1 MRQTIQMTRRRFFA
15 SCFMLLILVI
25 AVTGY
30 SMLTTLAEEEPVQGL
45 PYYSS
50 IEIQEGD
57 SLWKI
62 ADRYRKGSR
71 MTTQEY
77 VKQLQRMNRLTG
89 DTMPARTL
97 PLFII
102 NNSTSENSLAFFPH
116 LC

>member
-30 SMLTTLAEEEPVQGL
+30 SLLTTLAEEEPVGGCL
-45 PYYSS
+45 ITAASKS
-50 IEIQEGD
+50 RRGD

-77 VKQLQRMNRLTG
+77 VKQLQIT
-89 DTMPARTL
+89 D
-97 PLFII
+97 
-102 NNSTSENSLAFFPH
+102 
-116 LC
+116 

>member
-1 MRQTIQMTRRRFFA
+1 MKRSVQKTRQRFFV

-25 AVTGY
+25 AVTGHN
-30 SMLTTLAEEEPVQGL
+30 MLTTLAEEESVNGI

-77 VKQLQRMNRLTG
+77 IKQLRRMNGLEG
-89 DTMPARTL
+89 DTIHTGA
-97 PLFII
+97 
-102 NNSTSENSLAFFPH
+102 H
-116 LC
+116 LTIVYYK

>member
-1 MRQTIQMTRRRFFA
+1 
-15 SCFMLLILVI
+15 
-25 AVTGY
+25 
-30 SMLTTLAEEEPVQGL
+30 MLTTLAEEEPVQGL

-89 DTMPARTL
+89 DTIHARLRTL

>member
-1 MRQTIQMTRRRFFA
+1 
-15 SCFMLLILVI
+15 MLLILVI

-30 SMLTTLAEEEPVQGL
+30 SMLTTLAEEEPVQGCL
-45 PYYSS
+45 ITAASKS
-50 IEIQEGD
+50 RRGD

-89 DTMPARTL
+89 DTIHAG
-97 PLFII
+97 
-102 NNSTSENSLAFFPH
+102 AH
-116 LC
+116 LTIVYYK

>member
-50 IEIQEGD
+50 IEIQKGD

-77 VKQLQRMNRLTG
+77 VRLNRLTG
-89 DTMPARTL
+89 DTIHAG
-97 PLFII
+97 
-102 NNSTSENSLAFFPH
+102 AH
-116 LC
+116 LTIVYYK

>member
-30 SMLTTLAEEEPVQGL
+30 SMLTTLAEEESVQGL

-89 DTMPARTL
+89 DTIHAG
-97 PLFII
+97 
-102 NNSTSENSLAFFPH
+102 AH
-116 LC
+116 LTIVYYK

>member
-30 SMLTTLAEEEPVQGL
+30 SML

-89 DTMPARTL
+89 DTIHAG
-97 PLFII
+97 
-102 NNSTSENSLAFFPH
+102 AH
-116 LC
+116 LTIVYYK

>member
-30 SMLTTLAEEEPVQGL
+30 
-45 PYYSS
+45 

-89 DTMPARTL
+89 DTIHAG
-97 PLFII
+97 
-102 NNSTSENSLAFFPH
+102 AH
-116 LC
+116 LTIVYYK

>member
-1 MRQTIQMTRRRFFA
+1 MRQTIQRTRRRFFA

-30 SMLTTLAEEEPVQGL
+30 SMLTTLAEEEAVQGM
-45 PYYSS
+45 PYYGS

-77 VKQLQRMNRLTG
+77 VEQLQRMNRLTG
-89 DTMPARTL
+89 DTIHTGA
-97 PLFII
+97 
-102 NNSTSENSLAFFPH
+102 H
-116 LC
+116 LTIVYYR

>member
-50 IEIQEGD
+50 IE
-57 SLWKI
+57 
-62 ADRYRKGSR
+62 SR
-71 MTTQEY
+71 RVTACG
-77 VKQLQRMNRLTG
+77 KLQTVIEKEAG
-89 DTMPARTL
+89 
-97 PLFII
+97 
-102 NNSTSENSLAFFPH
+102 
-116 LC
+116 

>member
-30 SMLTTLAEEEPVQGL
+30 SMLTTLAEDEPVQGL

-62 ADRYRKGSR
+62 ADRRQR
-71 MTTQEY
+71 QMCIRDR
-77 VKQLQRMNRLTG
+77 LQTVIEKEAG
-89 DTMPARTL
+89 
-97 PLFII
+97 
-102 NNSTSENSLAFFPH
+102 
-116 LC
+116 

>member
-50 IEIQEGD
+50 IEPVENCRPL
-57 SLWKI
+57 SK
-62 ADRYRKGSR
+62 RKPDDY
-71 MTTQEY
+71 T
-77 VKQLQRMNRLTG
+77 
-89 DTMPARTL
+89 
-97 PLFII
+97 
-102 NNSTSENSLAFFPH
+102 
-116 LC
+116 

>member
-71 MTTQEY
+71 MTEP
-77 VKQLQRMNRLTG
+77 
-89 DTMPARTL
+89 D
-97 PLFII
+97 
-102 NNSTSENSLAFFPH
+102 
-116 LC
+116 

>member
-71 MTTQEY
+71 MTTQEICKTAPEDEPTDRRY
-77 VKQLQRMNRLTG
+77 NPCRRAPYHCLL
-89 DTMPARTL
+89 
-97 PLFII
+97 
-102 NNSTSENSLAFFPH
+102 
-116 LC
+116 

>member
-89 DTMPARTL
+89 DTIHAGAHLTL
-97 PLFII
+97 VYYK
-102 NNSTSENSLAFFPH
+102 
-116 LC
+116 